1 MSNLKYASLADPSPE
16 WLPIKEAVDA
26 NFTAF
31 FSLPLEQQHPIWA
44 AQPHPLPDGTP
55 TDLGVSHQKVSV
67 RDGAEVGI
75 RIYRNSAKLKQMGK
89 TQAPLVLVAHG
100 GGWVLGNHDVEEGV
114 CRWIA
119 HETGA
124 VVVDV
129 DYRL

>member
-1 MSNLKYASLADPSPE
+1 MASLKYASLADPAPE
-16 WLPIKEAVDA
+16 FLPIKEAIDA

-55 TDLGVSHQKVSV
+55 TDLEVSSQQVPV
-67 RDGAEVGI
+67 RDGAQIGI
-75 RIYRNSAKLKQMGK
+75 RIYRNTTKLREMGK
-89 TQAPLVLVAHG
+89 TEAPLVVVAHG
-100 GGWVLGNHDVEEGV
+100 GGWTLGNNDVEEGV